1 MTKKALILILFLGII
16 SLPNMAFAQTEL
28 PFGGLATFTVPCP
41 CSGTFSIWFTPLYL
55 GGPVVLTGPMV
66 YSPYSTIPYAYYFI
80 GVPGIW
86 HLGSYLPGVQ
96 ACWFPSPV
104 GCVPLP
110 SVGLMTKVGTN
121 KPF

>member
-1 MTKKALILILFLGII
+1 MIRKAIILFSFVGILA
-16 SLPNMAFAQTEL
+16 LPSSAFAQTEL
-28 PFGGLATFTVPCP
+28 PFGGLATVTVPCP

-86 HLGSYLPGVQ
+86 HIGSYLPGVQ

-104 GCVPLP
+104 GCVPVP
-110 SVGLMTKVGTN
+110 AIGLMTKVGTN